1 MVNDPTRSEAV
12 VKQIK
17 AAGGQAVAN
26 IAPAGDGDAIVKTAL
41 DTWGRIDILINNP
54 AATMSG
60 TTPWQRVID
69 SHLRDTYKVSKA
81 VWPHMVKQ
89 KYGRIINVAGVPDG
103 DDPVSRLTF
112 ATAVSPPFQNLLRI

>member
-60 TTPWQRVID
+60 ST
-69 SHLRDTYKVSKA
+69 HGKE
-81 VWPHMVKQ
+81 
-89 KYGRIINVAGVPDG
+89 
-103 DDPVSRLTF
+103 
-112 ATAVSPPFQNLLRI
+112 